1 MIPWLVGNCLFFFV
15 LVRTPLLQEYQ
26 IERNEFKTK
35 TIESQLKTIEQKID
49 QTRSMLR
56 VDNRGSEK
64 LISKQK
70 LLKEAFMKQSELQAR
85 IIRGMRRKDNLEKQ
99 LEAASD
105 KESR

>member
-1 MIPWLVGNCLFFFV
+1 MIPWLVGNYLFFFV

-35 TIESQLKTIEQKID
+35 TIESRLKTIEQKID

-70 LLKEAFMKQSELQAR
+70 LLKEAFMKQSELQAK

>member
-1 MIPWLVGNCLFFFV
+1 
-15 LVRTPLLQEYQ
+15 
-26 IERNEFKTK
+26 
-35 TIESQLKTIEQKID
+35 
-49 QTRSMLR
+49 MLR

-70 LLKEAFMKQSELQAR
+70 QLKEAFMKQSELQAK
-85 IIRGMRRKDNLEKQ
+85 IIRGMRRKDNLDKQ